1 MGAFSESWFPGG
13 VGLEYK
19 DNDVEVPATVVERD
33 GKFVDPVG
41 GWDKQ
46 GRTYHVIYQKSVET
60 TQPTPPTGPKKE
72 LNVLLQSVRGKKHSA
87 AVSKHQLI

>member
-1 MGAFSESWFPGG
+1 MGAFSASWFPGG

-19 DNDVEVPATVVERD
+19 DNDAEVPATVVERD

-41 GWDKQ
+41 GWDKE
-46 GRTYHVIYQKSVET
+46 GRTYHVIYQQSVEIM
-60 TQPTPPTGPKKE
+60 QPKPREPKEE

-87 AVSKHQLI
+87 AVSPNQPT